1 MISVLIV
8 DDHPI
13 FRAGVVATLSAEPD
27 FEIAGNVSSASEA
40 LEVLSE
46 ASPDVVLT
54 DIRLKGDINGV
65 ELVRRIRASHTEV
78 RVVVLTNYSN
88 EPYIRAMMELG
99 VEGYMLK
106 DTPPREVIE
115 SIRMV
120 KAGRTVF
127 STQVSRKVVQ
137 GYLGQSTNG
146 GTALSDRLTDKEAE
160 VLQLLVDGAS
170 NPEIAER
177 LHVSLATVQFHLTS
191 VYSKLGVKNRAEAI
205 VHAAREGLVVIDE

>member
-1 MISVLIV
+1 MISVLII

-13 FRAGVVATLSAEPD
+13 FRAGVVATLSGEPD
-27 FEIAGNVSSASEA
+27 FEIAGDVASALEA
-40 LEVLSE
+40 LEVLNR
-46 ASPDVVLT
+46 ARPDVVLT
-54 DIRLKGDINGV
+54 DIRLKGEINGV
-65 ELVRRIRASHTEV
+65 ELVRRIRVHYPDV

-99 VEGYMLK
+99 VEGYVLK

-115 SIRMV
+115 SLRMV
-120 KAGRTVF
+120 KSGRTVF

-137 GYLGQSTNG
+137 GYLGQSSNG
-146 GTALSDRLTDKEAE
+146 RTALSDRLTDKEAE
-160 VLQLLVDGAS
+160 ILQLLVDGAS

-191 VYSKLGVKNRAEAI
+191 IYSKLGVKSRAEAI

>member
-13 FRAGVVATLSAEPD
+13 FRAGVVATLSAEPE
-27 FEIAGNVSSASEA
+27 FEIAGDVPSASEA
-40 LEVLSE
+40 LEILSR
-46 ASPDVVLT
+46 ARPDVVLT
-54 DIRLKGDINGV
+54 DVRLKGDINGV